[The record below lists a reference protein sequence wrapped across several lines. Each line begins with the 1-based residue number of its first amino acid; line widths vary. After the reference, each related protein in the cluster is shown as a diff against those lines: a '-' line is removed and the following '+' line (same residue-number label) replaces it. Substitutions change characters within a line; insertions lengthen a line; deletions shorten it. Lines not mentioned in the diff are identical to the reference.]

1 MGGLRETDM
10 LLSLAVREG
19 RAGGGAVVEV
29 VIKELRRS
37 EGTWMRV
44 KIDVPV
50 NATETQYPH
59 TVHCLNLLL

>member
-10 LLSLAVREG
+10 LFSLAVRKG
-19 RAGGGAVVEV
+19 RGGGGAVVEV

-44 KIDVPV
+44 GKQDVPAI
-50 NATETQYPH
+50 ATEMQYPH
-59 TVHCLNLLL
+59 TQYTA